1 MEYVESLVSGAV
13 YGTESGE
20 QVATV
25 EGDWRGLVEIFM
37 EDETKEMMLDIRN
50 WTKPSMEKIV
60 PSVALQFAP

>member
-25 EGDWRGLVEIFM
+25 EGDWRGLVEIFK
-37 EDETKEMMLDIRN
+37 EDATKELMCSLN
-50 WTKPSMEKIV
+50 SGGVE
-60 PSVALQFAP
+60 